1 MGTVVH
7 SDRPDRNG
15 LLRRNNAREPFQ
27 RARGFATQGG
37 MHLGDWL
44 GRRAALSPDKVA
56 LLDNTRGGRAVTY
69 RAWDRTAN
77 RTAHFLRD
85 RLGVRRGDRVAALAM
100 NDVAM
105 LDLWFACGKVG
116 AIFTPLNYRLTPGEL
131 GAYLAATTP
140 EVLVYGPDFAAASE
154 ALQSESSFVPRVF
167 VAMRGASRARG
178 DDVDFAERDA
188 ATDRPPPA
196 LSIGWDE
203 PWVLCGTG
211 GTTGTPKAAM
221 LTYRSITANA
231 VNTISSWGLSQSD
244 VALLNAPLFH
254 TGGLNVFTAPL
265 VLAGG
270 TSVVCRVFDPDEV
283 HAGAQ
288 EQGVTVFFG
297 VPTMFLALS
306 QHPRFGGGEL
316 RRLRICISGGA
327 PCPEP
332 LMQTYWERGIDL
344 KTGYGLTEAGPNNF
358 WLPPADVRR
367 KVGSVGAPL
376 FFVEARIVDAARE
389 PVRPGEVGELEVRGP
404 HVFGGYWGRPEETA
418 KVICDGWLRTG
429 DLACCDDEGHFYI
442 AGRSKDLLISGGE
455 NVYPAEVEAVLLGHP
470 SVREAA
476 LIGVPHEK
484 WGQVG
489 RAVVVLAPGAKAE
502 AEPIL
507 AHCRARLAKYKVPQ
521 SIVFVAELPRTGA
534 GKVDKK
540 ALEKQY
546 G

>member
-1 MGTVVH
+1 
-7 SDRPDRNG
+7 
-15 LLRRNNAREPFQ
+15 
-27 RARGFATQGG
+27 

-56 LLDNTRGGRAVTY
+56 LFDNGSGGRAVTY

-77 RTAHFLRD
+77 QTAHFLRE
-85 RLGVRRGDRVAALAM
+85 RLGVRRGDRVAMLSM
-100 NDVAM
+100 NNVET
-105 LDLWFACGKVG
+105 LDLWFACGKLG
-116 AIFTPLNYRLTPGEL
+116 AIFTPLNHRLTAGEL
-131 GAYLAATTP
+131 GQYLAATTP
-140 EVLVYGPDFAAASE
+140 DVLVYGPEFAHASE
-154 ALQSESSFVPRVF
+154 ALRRETSFVPRTF
-167 VAMRGASRARG
+167 VALRGASRARG
-178 DDVDFAERDA
+178 DDVDFAGRDA
-188 ATDRPPPA
+188 ATDRSPP
-196 LSIGWDE
+196 SIQIGWDE

-231 VNTISSWGLSQSD
+231 VNTISSWGLSASD

-270 TSVVCRVFDPDEV
+270 TSVVCRSFEPDEV
-283 HAGAQ
+283 YAGVRQ
-288 EQGVTVFFG
+288 QGVTVFFG

-306 QHPRFGGGEL
+306 QHRRFAEAEL
-316 RRLRICISGGA
+316 RALRICISGGA

-332 LMQTYWERGIDL
+332 LFHTYWERGIEL

-376 FFVEARIVDAARE
+376 FFVEARIVNAARE
-389 PVRPGEVGELEVRGP
+389 LVRPGNVGELEVRGP

-418 KVICDGWLRTG
+418 KVLDDGWLRTG
-429 DLACCDDEGHFYI
+429 DLGRCDDEGHFYI

-455 NVYPAEVEAVLLGHP
+455 NVYPAEIEAVLAAHS
-470 SVREAA
+470 SVAEAA
-476 LIGVPHEK
+476 LIGMPHEK

-489 RAVVVLAPGAKAE
+489 RAFVVLAESASPDAE
-502 AEPIL
+502 AIL
-507 AHCRARLAKYKVPQ
+507 AFCRARLAKYKVPQ
-521 SIVFVAELPRTGA
+521 SIVFVAALPRTGA

-540 ALEKQY
+540 ALEKLY
-546 G
+546 V

>member
-1 MGTVVH
+1 
-7 SDRPDRNG
+7 
-15 LLRRNNAREPFQ
+15 
-27 RARGFATQGG
+27 

-44 GRRAALSPDKVA
+44 GRRAALTPDKVA
-56 LLDNTRGGRAVTY
+56 LLDNGAGGRPLTY
-69 RAWDRTAN
+69 RAWDHTAN
-77 RTAHFLRD
+77 RTAHFLRE

-100 NDVAM
+100 NDVVM
-105 LDLWFACGKVG
+105 LDLWFACGKLG

-131 GAYLAATTP
+131 GQYLAATTP
-140 EVLVYGPDFAAASE
+140 EVLVYGPAFAATSE
-154 ALQSESSFVPRVF
+154 ALRREASFVPRVF
-167 VAMRGASRARG
+167 VATHGASRARG
-178 DDVDFAERDA
+178 DDVDLGERDA

-196 LSIGWDE
+196 LQIGWDE

-231 VNTISSWGLSQSD
+231 VNTISSFSLSSSD

-270 TSVVCRVFDPDEV
+270 TSVVCRAFDPDEV
-283 HAGAQ
+283 YTGVRD
-288 EQGVTVFFG
+288 QGVTVFFG

-306 QHPRFGGGEL
+306 QHRRFAEGEL
-316 RRLRICISGGA
+316 RSLRICISGGA

-332 LMQTYWERGIDL
+332 LFHTYWERGIDL

-376 FFVEARIVDAARE
+376 FFVEARVVDAARE
-389 PVRPGEVGELEVRGP
+389 SVRPGEVGELEVRGP

-418 KVICDGWLRTG
+418 KVLVAGDGGAAPLAGAKPPNDGRWLRTG
-429 DLACCDDEGHFYI
+429 DLARCDDEGHFYI

-455 NVYPAEVEAVLLGHP
+455 NVYPAEVEAVLAAHP
-470 SVREAA
+470 SVAEAA
-476 LIGVPHEK
+476 LLGVPHEK

-489 RAVVVLAPGAKAE
+489 RAIVVLAPGAPPDAE
-502 AEPIL
+502 SIL

-521 SIVFVAELPRTGA
+521 SVVFVDALPRTGA
-534 GKVDKK
+534 GKIDKK
-540 ALEKQY
+540 ALEKQH